1 MYAAF
6 LNVLMNSRMEKNQI
20 EELPIPENPDFET
33 ARCSGLG
40 ELHPGKNVIK
50 VQQYFE
56 YLNPNPG
63 TAEGTLCI
71 AFISDRD
78 TPMEIEENDG
88 YVFYSEIAEPVGNG
102 GGQARQYIYL
112 PLVKYGKR
120 L

>member
-63 TAEGTLCI
+63 TAEGDSMHRLYLGQ
-71 AFISDRD
+71 
-78 TPMEIEENDG
+78 G
-88 YVFYSEIAEPVGNG
+88 YPHGN
-102 GGQARQYIYL
+102 R
-112 PLVKYGKR
+112 GK
-120 L
+120 

>member
-56 YLNPNPG
+56 YLNPNHQ
-63 TAEGTLCI
+63 
-71 AFISDRD
+71 D
-78 TPMEIEENDG
+78 
-88 YVFYSEIAEPVGNG
+88 
-102 GGQARQYIYL
+102 
-112 PLVKYGKR
+112 
-120 L
+120 